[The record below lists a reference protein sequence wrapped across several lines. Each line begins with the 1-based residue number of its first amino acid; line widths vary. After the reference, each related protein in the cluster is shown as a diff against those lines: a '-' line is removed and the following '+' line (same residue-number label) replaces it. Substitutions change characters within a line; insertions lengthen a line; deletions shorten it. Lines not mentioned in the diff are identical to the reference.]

1 MLPLLM
7 LLLSGDLLVNFCK
20 TKANVLSTATRMEQ
34 AYRVEADTFGELQ
47 VPSSSTQPDGI

>member
-1 MLPLLM
+1 M

-47 VPSSSTQPDGI
+47 VPLSSTQPDGV

>member
-1 MLPLLM
+1 M
-7 LLLSGDLLVNFCK
+7 LLLSGDLLVNFCNKK

-47 VPSSSTQPDGI
+47 VPLSSTQPDGF

>member
-1 MLPLLM
+1 M
-7 LLLSGDLLVNFCK
+7 LLLSGDLLAIFCNK
-20 TKANVLSTATRMEQ
+20 KPKANVLSTATRMEQ